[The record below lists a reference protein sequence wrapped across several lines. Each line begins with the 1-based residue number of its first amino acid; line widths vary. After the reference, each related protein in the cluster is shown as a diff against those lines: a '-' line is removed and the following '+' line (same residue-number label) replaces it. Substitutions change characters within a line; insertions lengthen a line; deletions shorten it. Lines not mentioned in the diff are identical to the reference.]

1 LDPNYRNRL
10 DAMRPRSPSGSDSPH
25 APVETP
31 TLISGGRYP
40 VTREWHALSSAE
52 VAKLLDVN
60 PDEGL
65 SDTEA
70 RGRLTRVG
78 ANVVGEHP
86 ETPLWRLALAQFRS
100 LVVLLLLAA
109 AVIAA
114 ALGERVESV
123 AILAALL
130 LNAGI
135 GFFTEWRARISLAK
149 LRTLT
154 VPEALVRR
162 EGAIVR
168 IPAAHIVPGDLL
180 VLEAGAHVPA
190 DARLIRSSRLQ
201 TAEAALT
208 GESAPVDKDAEA
220 RLAPETALA
229 DRRPMVYLGTTVVAG
244 SGLAVVTATGLATEL
259 GRIGQLVALAGE
271 RATPLEGQVEQLGR
285 RLMGFA
291 LATCGLVGL
300 AGILHGQPLGL
311 MLETAITLAIAAVP
325 EGLPAVT
332 TVALAAGLWR
342 LARAGAL
349 VRRLPAVETL
359 GSTTVICSDKT
370 GTLTENRMTVSRLVV
385 EPETIDVVPR
395 TSGHVRDFVQG
406 SVVVDPLAQPRLA
419 RLLTVGALVNDA
431 SVTGGPGSLGFQGD
445 PTEIALLAVALDA
458 GLDPVALAHQWPR
471 RGEVPFDPAVR
482 LMATFHESED
492 GGMLCVKGAPA
503 AVLEASVQ
511 YDTPAGGAP
520 LTPDIRAGLLESN
533 RTLARKGLRVLAMAW
548 RPDGWKRPVIEGLTF
563 LGFAGLEDPLRSG
576 VREAI
581 ARCAEAG
588 IRTIMLTGDQRATAE
603 AIGNQLGLV
612 PESIRSRVSPQDKLD
627 LVATLQA
634 EGEIVAMT
642 GDGVND
648 APALARADIGIAMG
662 RHGTDI
668 AREAADIVL
677 TDDNFA
683 TITRAVQEGRVI
695 YANLR
700 KVIHFLFTCNL
711 SEILAVFVAISLGFP
726 SPLLPL
732 QILWV
737 NLVTDILPAMAL
749 IRDPAEPDVMHR
761 PPRDRRDAL
770 VTWRLGRRMLAEGAL
785 LSAGVLG
792 AYLWAVWQDGPGA
805 RANTIAFVALVLIH
819 PLQAMNCRSAR
830 LGWWQLPP
838 NGLSWIALATLWGI
852 QWTAVSWT
860 PLMRL
865 LGTVSLSLGDWLLV
879 TLWTLSPVLL
889 LEMFK
894 AIRTR
899 VGRHALVDSGAVVR
913 RSIAS

>member
-1 LDPNYRNRL
+1 MG
-10 DAMRPRSPSGSDSPH
+10 ARSASGLARQQ
-25 APVETP
+25 APET
-31 TLISGGRYP
+31 LAFIADGGFP
-40 VTREWHALSSAE
+40 VTREWHALSPAE
-52 VAKLLDVN
+52 VATLLGVD
-60 PDEGL
+60 PDTGL
-65 SDTEA
+65 SDAEA
-70 RGRLTRVG
+70 RGRLARVG
-78 ANVVGEHP
+78 ANTVGEHP
-86 ETPLWRLALAQFRS
+86 ETPLWRLAVAQFRS
-100 LVVLLLLAA
+100 LVVLLLVAASVVA
-109 AVIAA
+109 AV
-114 ALGERVESV
+114 LGEHVEAA

-135 GFFTEWRARISLAK
+135 GFFTEWRAHISLAK
-149 LRTLT
+149 LRALA
-154 VPEALVRR
+154 VPETLVRR
-162 EGAIVR
+162 ESADLR
-168 IPAAHIVPGDLL
+168 IRAAEIVPGDLL

-190 DARLIRSSRLQ
+190 DARLIRSSRLR

-208 GESAPVDKDAEA
+208 GESVPVDKDVDAT
-220 RLAPETALA
+220 LAIETALA
-229 DRRPMVYLGTTVVAG
+229 DRRTMVYLGTTVAAG
-244 SGLAVVTATGLATEL
+244 SGLALVTATGLATEL

-271 RATPLEGQVEQLGR
+271 QVTPLERQVEQLGR
-285 RLMGFA
+285 RLMSFA

-300 AGILHGQPLGL
+300 VGLLHGQPLGL

-370 GTLTENRMTVSRLVV
+370 GTMTENRMTVSRIVV
-385 EPETIDVVPR
+385 DSETIAIAPR
-395 TSGHVRDFVQG
+395 SSGTARAFVQG
-406 SVVVDPLAQPRLA
+406 GAVMDPLGNPRLA
-419 RLLTVGALVNDA
+419 HLLMVGALVNDA
-431 SVTGGPGSLGFQGD
+431 SVTRGADGLVFQGD

-458 GLDPVALAHQWPR
+458 GLDITTLARRWPR
-471 RGEVPFDPAVR
+471 RRELPFDPAVR
-482 LMATFHESED
+482 LMATYHQAD
-492 GGMLCVKGAPA
+492 DAWMLCVKGAPA
-503 AVLEASVQ
+503 AVLEASVR
-511 YDTPAGGAP
+511 YDTPAGAAP
-520 LTPDIRAGLLESN
+520 LTPEIRARLLEAN
-533 RTLARKGLRVLAMAW
+533 RALARDGLRVLAISW
-548 RPDGWKRPVIEGLTF
+548 RPGEWEGSAVEGLTY
-563 LGFAGLEDPLRSG
+563 LGLVGLEDPVRPG

-581 ARCAEAG
+581 AGCADAG

-603 AIGNQLGLV
+603 AIGSQLGLA
-612 PESIRSRVSPQDKLD
+612 PESIRSRVGPQDKLD
-627 LVATLQA
+627 LIAALQA

-648 APALARADIGIAMG
+648 APALARADIGVAMG

-668 AREAADIVL
+668 ARETADIVL

-683 TITRAVQEGRVI
+683 TITRAVHEGRVI

-770 VTWRLGRRMLAEGAL
+770 VTWRLGRRMLAEGGL

-792 AYLWAVWQDGPGA
+792 AYLWTVWQDGAGD
-805 RANTIAFVALVLIH
+805 RANTIAFVALVLVH
-819 PLQAMNCRSAR
+819 PLQAMNCRSER
-830 LGWWQLPP
+830 LGWWRLPP
-838 NGLSWIALATLWGI
+838 NALSWIALATLWGV

-865 LGTVSLSLGDWLLV
+865 LGTVSLSAGDWVLV
-879 TLWTLSPVLL
+879 TLWSLCPVLL
-889 LEMFK
+889 LELFK
-894 AIRTR
+894 AIRAR
-899 VGRHALVDSGAVVR
+899 DDR
-913 RSIAS
+913 R